1 MEPPVAPWLQTQL
14 TEDMMK
20 ITRRQLRRIIKEEK
34 RRLLNEHAYD
44 AAKEEAAHYGT
55 ETDAIWEILGDL
67 EDIGAPPALVAT
79 VEEAEQHEEDL
90 SYVLSLIPVE
100 LKDKMI

>member
-1 MEPPVAPWLQTQL
+1 
-14 TEDMMK
+14 MK

-34 RRLLNEHAYD
+34 RKLLNEHAYD
-44 AAKEEAAHYGT
+44 AAKEETAHYGT

-67 EDIGAPPALVAT
+67 EDIGAPPALIAT
-79 VEEAEQHEEDL
+79 VKEAEQYEEDL

>member
-1 MEPPVAPWLQTQL
+1 
-14 TEDMMK
+14 MK
-20 ITRRQLRRIIKEEK
+20 ITRRQLRKIIKESI
-34 RRLLNEHAYD
+34 LNEHAYD

-67 EDIGAPPALVAT
+67 EDIGAPPALIAT
-79 VEEAEQHEEDL
+79 VEEAEQYEEDL